1 MECGK
6 RRRTIFYIPLR
17 FKKSHLGLIYMYN
30 YKSCTQ
36 AHSGAH
42 LGLASQSVQEAHVG
56 EHAILILGVTELS
69 KQLLNI
75 SLGHLVTEVA
85 QDVVQLSQHHSAV
98 GVLVVELQQLQVV
111 TVLSLG
117 VGGGNGSLDLLDNII
132 ILGKLFA
139 LLISLAQT
147 NTDLLGDVK
156 TQSVHHV
163 SEEEQVDLTLAVPVV
178 DVADVL
184 NLSVINHLVC
194 LCELSLVDLIRVLS
208 EPPC

>member
-30 YKSCTQ
+30 YKSCTH
-36 AHSGAH
+36 AHCGAH

-56 EHAILILGVTELS
+56 EHAILVLGVTELS
-69 KQLLNI
+69 KQLLDI

-132 ILGKLFA
+132 IPGKLLT

-147 NTDLLGDVK
+147 NTGLLGDVE

-163 SEEEQVDLTLAVPVV
+163 SEEEQVDLTLAIPIV

-184 NLSVINHLVC
+184 NLCVINHFEVLPLLC
-194 LCELSLVDLIRVLS
+194 LGVRYRTSA
-208 EPPC
+208 EPK